1 MNNLALWSRPVWD
14 VEPWD
19 RWLRDFFGPA
29 ATTDWYRPVAG
40 DFTPAAEIVKDGD
53 DAVVRL
59 ELPGIDVDKDVNVEL
74 APGQPVSRLVT
85 AANTATSTRKTP
97 ETKTAA
103 PCVRSA
109 TDHSAARSGCPRT
122 SPARPSR
129 LPMTPVC

>member
-74 APGQPVSRLVT
+74 DPGQPVSRLVI
-85 AANTATSTRKTP
+85 RG
-97 ETKTAA
+97 EH
-103 PCVRSA
+103 R
-109 TDHSAARSGCPRT
+109 
-122 SPARPSR
+122 
-129 LPMTPVC
+129 PVC